1 MFCFV
6 SASVARGGTMDYFN
20 FPLRIG
26 LIITTKFQIGIPRI
40 TLKNKKHLIK
50 VLLSTVHT
58 KKCYT
63 LSFHQKISKLSLLAA
78 ETVQVTRKLDDT
90 YVLGAVARKKK
101 I

>member
-1 MFCFV
+1 MH
-6 SASVARGGTMDYFN
+6 YFN

-58 KKCYT
+58 KKCQYT
-63 LSFHQKISKLSLLAA
+63 LSFHQKISKLSLLAV

-101 I
+101 KF